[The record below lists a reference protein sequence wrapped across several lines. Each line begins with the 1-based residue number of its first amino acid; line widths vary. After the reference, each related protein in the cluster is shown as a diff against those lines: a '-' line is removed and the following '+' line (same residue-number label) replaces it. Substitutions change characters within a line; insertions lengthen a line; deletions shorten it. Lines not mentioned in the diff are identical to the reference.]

1 MNNLITFFV
10 CFAIFFRLF
19 NPIRVFISGGEAL
32 VMLIPIILIIIS
44 DIMFLRKSSYYL
56 FFVIGIITFLHFIG
70 VDYYSNFIPKCIEMS
85 FAFFCLE
92 HFLVSEDRNYAKGV
106 LYTSYVTLAIL
117 ILFSIPQFI
126 SIPNLSR
133 ILADGEE
140 NADLDFAYYWTISYV
155 FIHHLPV
162 FQIPLFALFQ
172 FSTCKLH
179 KYLSLTGILLIAI
192 LMIFA
197 DATTPLLLTFFT
209 LLFFVIS
216 KSNKS
221 IYSLLWKFVLI
232 GLVSIVFSSNTV
244 LESSLRAVQPV
255 FQGSSTYKKIDEMVL
270 YLRNKETSGD
280 MEMRKNFYQTSFNSF
295 LENPLYPEMREN
307 VDRKVIGMHSA
318 IFDNL
323 VAMGLFL
330 FVPFFILLYERYAR
344 AKLFL
349 IRYMPYHIISY
360 LIFIIMGC
368 TKNYILYFST
378 WFIVPI
384 FLIYLE
390 TKAEDDEDIIESVDI
405 DNIGHDIP

>member
-1 MNNLITFFV
+1 
-10 CFAIFFRLF
+10 
-19 NPIRVFISGGEAL
+19 
-32 VMLIPIILIIIS
+32 
-44 DIMFLRKSSYYL
+44 
-56 FFVIGIITFLHFIG
+56 
-70 VDYYSNFIPKCIEMS
+70 
-85 FAFFCLE
+85 
-92 HFLVSEDRNYAKGV
+92 
-106 LYTSYVTLAIL
+106 
-117 ILFSIPQFI
+117 
-126 SIPNLSR
+126 
-133 ILADGEE
+133 
-140 NADLDFAYYWTISYV
+140 
-155 FIHHLPV
+155 
-162 FQIPLFALFQ
+162 
-172 FSTCKLH
+172 
-179 KYLSLTGILLIAI
+179 
-192 LMIFA
+192 MIFA

-216 KSNKS
+216 KGNKS

-344 AKLFL
+344 TKLFL